1 MYLSLGWKESQHRPQ
16 FPGAASHTLLLEM
29 HENDRAQGE
38 ERGGAQGELGGL
50 RHDVGAGGS
59 CTTRACDCGEALGR
73 ATMLPPSSAC
83 PWIVCCPVKISP
95 GVSAGRP
102 VAACAWGA

>member
-50 RHDVGAGGS
+50 RHDVGADLVRRGRAIVERRWDGRLCCHHRVPVRGS
-59 CTTRACDCGEALGR
+59 C
-73 ATMLPPSSAC
+73 
-83 PWIVCCPVKISP
+83 
-95 GVSAGRP
+95 
-102 VAACAWGA
+102 VAQ